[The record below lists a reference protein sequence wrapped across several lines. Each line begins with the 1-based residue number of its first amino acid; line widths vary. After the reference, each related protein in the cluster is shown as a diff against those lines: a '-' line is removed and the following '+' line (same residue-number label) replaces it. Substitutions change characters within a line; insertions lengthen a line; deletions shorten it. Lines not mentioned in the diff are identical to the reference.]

1 MSRPT
6 AITIALAGLA
16 VVGLSGCATENKA
29 APASTSS
36 TTTTSATSTTTAAP
50 ASSSTSS
57 AAPTSTS
64 TSSTSTSATPTTTTT
79 STTTS
84 SSPMVGGMTECTKTA
99 LAEPATQA
107 AQALGPDNVYTVDE
121 LSCADGWAVTSGLLA
136 SKENPE
142 MGAPTSFVFEQEGQF
157 WIPKDKAMVCG
168 TNPTTTTAPADAEI
182 PADLFMVGC
191 AAG

>member
-107 AQALGPDNVYTVDE
+107 AQALGPNNVYTVDE